1 MAMKCFQSLGFHQII
16 SCALKKYGKC
26 HNLYRIPS
34 YQPAW
39 FLEALLSAQTLCR
52 TPLVQI
58 QQLWSTGGTV
68 QPLKNSWDIS
78 TIDRRT
84 EQIFKSEVTCCD
96 LKLVWACLSNSWL
109 RRVVIPTNI
118 NGLFHKNATHPK
130 IIRNLLVHLI
140 ISAYLDIVLKS
151 SAVLSGLGWHW
162 QHRAWVLSCSIP
174 CDPLLLKPRV
184 PLVLAKPRCLKAWN
198 TSCATWP

>member
-58 QQLWSTGGTV
+58 QQLWSTGGTD

-78 TIDRRT
+78 TIDQRT

-96 LKLVWACLSNSWL
+96 LKMVWACLSNSWL

-118 NGLFHKNATHPK
+118 NGLFYKNATHPK
-130 IIRNLLVHLI
+130 MIRNLLIHLCLPWYSLETI
-140 ISAYLDIVLKS
+140 GS
-151 SAVLSGLGWHW
+151 SSRIGLTLATQGLGS
-162 QHRAWVLSCSIP
+162 VLFYPKWSSVVETACSIGA
-174 CDPLLLKPRV
+174 CETEVLESLKHQ
-184 PLVLAKPRCLKAWN
+184 LCYLAI
-198 TSCATWP
+198 S

>member
-1 MAMKCFQSLGFHQII
+1 MTVKCFQSLGFHQII
-16 SCALKKYGKC
+16 SCALKKYGNC
-26 HNLYRIPS
+26 HNLHRIPS

-58 QQLWSTGGTV
+58 QQLWSTCRTV

-78 TIDRRT
+78 TIDQRT

-96 LKLVWACLSNSWL
+96 LKMVWACLSNSWL

-118 NGLFHKNATHPK
+118 NGLFYKNATHPK
-130 IIRNLLVHLI
+130 IIRNLLIHLCLPWYGLEI
-140 ISAYLDIVLKS
+140 IGS
-151 SAVLSGLGWHW
+151 SFRIGPTLATQGLGS
-162 QHRAWVLSCSIP
+162 VLFYPMWSSVVETSCSIGA
-174 CDPLLLKPRV
+174 CETEVLESLKHQ
-184 PLVLAKPRCLKAWN
+184 LCYLAI
-198 TSCATWP
+198 S